1 MAVKRN
7 QKALLKKLKKQVRL
21 LQRKEE
27 QGRNKLRTA
36 LKKMRKLG
44 RSYKTKIS
52 KKLRTMKNKIVE
64 AQAETYYKVATDIER
79 EMLKGID
86 AKSKALK
93 SSIHRLEK
101 KHIAKLTKSIA
112 KKGKKLGKGK
122 ASKRQTRGESVRSSK
137 NRGSGRARRRS
148 K

>member
-36 LKKMRKLG
+36 LKKIRKLG

-64 AQAETYYKVATDIER
+64 AQAETYYKVAADIER
-79 EMLKGID
+79 EMLKGIE

-101 KHIAKLTKSIA
+101 KHIARLTHSIA

-122 ASKRQTRGESVRSSK
+122 SYKPQTRGKRVRGSK
-137 NRGSGRARRRS
+137 NRGSSRAS
-148 K
+148 KRGK